1 MRNTDWFDELFSPSL
16 SQNHSVSLSGGTD
29 KSSYYASLSAMYDPG
44 WYKKSGV
51 ERYTA
56 NINTSYNISKWLS
69 FNMIANASY
78 RKQEAP
84 GTLGQ
89 EVDVVSGE
97 VKRDFD
103 INPYSY
109 ALNTSRTLDPQ
120 EYYTSNYAPFNI
132 LNELDNNYI
141 DLNIVDVK
149 FQGELKWKPIA
160 GLEFAALG
168 AVKYQGTSQEHKIKD
183 NSNQAEAYRAG
194 LDDKTIMDKNPF
206 LYQNPDNPYALP
218 ITVLP
223 EGGIY
228 RRTDYKMLSYD
239 FRGTVNWNKVFDEVH
254 LTNWFGGMEVNS
266 IDRTKANFQG
276 WGLQYANGETP
287 YYVYEYFKRGI
298 EQGDQYFGL
307 NNSKVRSVAF
317 FANVNYSYAGRYSLN
332 GTVRY
337 EGTNRMGKSR
347 SSRWL
352 PTWNVSGAWNVHEEK
367 FFSALEPALSHL
379 TFKASYSLTA
389 DRGPADVTNSKV
401 IINSYIPFRPFT
413 GIQEPG
419 LRIIDLENS
428 ELTYEKKHE
437 LNLGVDVGF
446 LNNRIN
452 FAMDWYTRNNYDL
465 IGAVNTQGVGGTILK
480 LANVASM
487 KSHGVEFT
495 LSTHNIKSKN
505 FNWNTDFIFSKAEN
519 EVTDL
524 QQNANVMDLVAGVG
538 FAKQG
543 YPVRGLFSIPFEK
556 LDENGIPV
564 LRNES
569 GQLSSTSFNFQ
580 ERDNTDFLIYE
591 GPTDPTI
598 TGSLGNVFTY
608 KGFRLN
614 VFMTYSFG
622 NVVRLNPVFNAKY
635 SDLSAMTR
643 EFKNRW
649 TLPGDENVTNIP
661 AIMSA
666 RMYNELSDYAY
677 AYNAY
682 NYSNVRV
689 AKGDFIRLK
698 EISLSYDFPKNWIK
712 PLLLSNLSLK
722 IQATNLFL
730 LYADKKLNG
739 QDPEFFNAGGVAS
752 PVPRQFTLTLRLGL

>member
-1 MRNTDWFDELFSPSL
+1 M
-16 SQNHSVSLSGGTD
+16 
-29 KSSYYASLSAMYDPG
+29 
-44 WYKKSGV
+44 
-51 ERYTA
+51 
-56 NINTSYNISKWLS
+56 
-69 FNMIANASY
+69 
-78 RKQEAP
+78 
-84 GTLGQ
+84 
-89 EVDVVSGE
+89 DVVSGE

>member
-556 LDENGIPV
+556 LDKNGIPV